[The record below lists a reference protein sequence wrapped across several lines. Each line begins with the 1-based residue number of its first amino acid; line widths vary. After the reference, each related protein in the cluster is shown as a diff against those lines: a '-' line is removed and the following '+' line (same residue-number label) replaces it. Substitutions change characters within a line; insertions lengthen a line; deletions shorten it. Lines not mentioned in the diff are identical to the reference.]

1 MSINKPIWLLTI
13 MKSEG
18 KRINSQLAKL
28 NIACYL
34 KTSFVIIPQ
43 EKSRQFIS
51 FAFSKCQGYELVFLV
66 NSHPVSQVIAD

>member
-51 FAFSKCQGYELVFLV
+51 FAFSKCKGYEKVFMV

>member
-1 MSINKPIWLLTI
+1 MSINKPFWLLTI

-18 KRINSQLAKL
+18 NRINSQLVKL

-34 KTSFVIIPQ
+34 KTSFGIIPQ
-43 EKSRQFIS
+43 EKSRQFKS
-51 FAFSKCQGYELVFLV
+51 SAFSKCQGYHKIFVV

>member
-51 FAFSKCQGYELVFLV
+51 FAFSKCQGYEKVFMV

>member
-34 KTSFVIIPQ
+34 KTSFGIIPQ

-51 FAFSKCQGYELVFLV
+51 SAFSECQGYDKVVMV
-66 NSHPVSQVIAD
+66 NSRPVSQVIVD

>member
-1 MSINKPIWLLTI
+1 MSINKAIWLLTI

-51 FAFSKCQGYELVFLV
+51 FAFSKCQGYEKVFMV